1 MFSPYHRF
9 SNCRKL
15 ENVVNALNTQGGIS
29 QEVFRAFNRYHFA
42 LVHKLKCAKSQ
53 VDNLDSLLSAAPS
66 QEILSDSSDFIF
78 KVNMSLDGFF
88 YFSGSALDILAREVL
103 SYFGLPLPNNVYF
116 EKARSIISDS
126 RPGDPIL
133 NRLNNP
139 PWKSDFSMYRNAL
152 THELTIARQF
162 NINVWMDGATQRQ
175 TLILPLPDDPRV
187 DPDDR
192 TFRKYPDATKYCK
205 SHMRR
210 LLKLINIIYGDIHI
224 RTVSNSG
231 LPL

>member
-53 VDNLDSLLSAAPS
+53 VDNLDSLLSATPS
-66 QEILSDSSDFIF
+66 QEILSDFSDFIF

-88 YFSGSALDILAREVL
+88 YFGGSALDILAREVL

-152 THELTIARQF
+152 THELTIAKQF

-175 TLILPLPDDPRV
+175 TFILPLPDDPRV

-210 LLKLINIIYGDIHI
+210 LLKLINIIYGDIYI